1 MDFVHLHLHSHYS
14 LLDGLSKVP
23 DLVAKAKEQGAKALA
38 LTDHGVMYGAIE
50 FYNECKKQG
59 IKPIVGNEVYI
70 TRGKLTDRELKRGE
84 KNYYHLTLLAKD
96 HEGYV
101 NLMKLTTEAH
111 LKGFYYRPRIDY
123 ETLKKHARGLVCM
136 SGCLNGELHRTILDG
151 KMDEANQIALW
162 HKGVFGDDYYLELQY
177 HPNIPE
183 QQKVNDVLISLSQE
197 LDIPLVVTTD
207 SHYLNADDQEAHEVL
222 LCIQTGSQ
230 ITDEKRFSMKG
241 EIFDIKDP
249 QEIIN
254 AFKHVPE
261 AIANT
266 VKIADKCNLEI
277 PMGGSILPP
286 FELPEG
292 ETIDS
297 FFDKQIKKGLK
308 NRLGESVS
316 QKVHDLIAYEKSVIE
331 QVDYKSYFLIVADF
345 VNWAKSNGILVGPG
359 RGSAAG
365 SIVSYVLGITD
376 INPLEHNLVFER
388 FLNPERVEPPDI
400 DIDFADD
407 RRHEVIEYVTEK
419 YGRNRVAN
427 IITFGTMASRAA
439 VRDTGRALGMSYGE
453 VDRIAKIIPPPQQG
467 KHTPLAK
474 HIENVAELR
483 EAYDNNPAVKRLLD
497 LSQKLEGTIRHA
509 STHAAGVVI
518 GDKDLVNYTPLQYS
532 PTGDQIITTQYS
544 MYPIGDLGLMKMDFL
559 GLKNLTIIKNTLRI
573 VRKICDREIDL
584 DKIPFDDVKV
594 FELLRA
600 GNTSGVFQ
608 LEGEGMTRYVKELQ
622 PTVFNDISA
631 IIALFRPGPIELI
644 PEFIARKHGRKKIEY
659 LHPKLEPILKDTYG
673 IAVFQEQVLQ
683 IARDLCGFTL
693 GEADVLRKAIGKKI
707 PKLLAEQKD
716 KFLKGAISN
725 GISQSIAEKLFH
737 FVEPFALYGFNR
749 AHTTSYAT
757 ISYWTAYLKA
767 YFPNAFMAALMTSD
781 QHDLDKI
788 AQYISE
794 CEKMGLKVTPPSV
807 NKSFTDFAVVRETGE
822 IVFGLNVIKNV
833 GRKVSDMIVDERKA
847 NGDYVDLVDFVKRAG
862 RDVINR
868 KTLESL
874 VLGGALDDLEDRKV
888 LIESLDGIL
897 AFASDYYRRLDSTQ
911 EELFG
916 EAEVGGSDEI
926 KLAVTEMATDQERL
940 AWEREYLGTF
950 VSHHPL
956 KDIMSK
962 LEGKVRQIGQ
972 LSSVDDNVS
981 AKIAGIVTRVQQV
994 LTKQGEPMLF
1004 VTLQDLSGT
1013 AEVVVF
1019 PKVLDKTKDMW
1030 IRDKVLAVSGKVNI
1044 KETAENQGDEI
1055 VVVTEPKLLAVTA
1068 IEAND
1073 ASISQIEQMGRDGA
1087 VRDGFAPMQ
1096 VSSNATS
1103 PKRFEYIK
1111 DVLFIR
1117 LPHDFTNGKLGDLKK
1132 VLDQHPGEFSVV
1144 LELFSRGRWQTV
1156 KTGAK
1161 SSRSENLEKE
1171 LSNILT

>member
-241 EIFDIKDP
+241 EIFDLKDP

>member
-1 MDFVHLHLHSHYS
+1 LHSHYS

-101 NLMKLTTEAH
+101 NLMKLTTKAH
-111 LKGFYYRPRIDY
+111 LEGFYYRPRIDH
-123 ETLKKHARGLVCM
+123 ETLKEHARGLVCM
-136 SGCLNGELHRTILDG
+136 SGCLNGELHRTILEG
-151 KMDEANQIALW
+151 NLDEAKKIALW

-183 QQKVNDVLISLSQE
+183 QQKVNDTLITLSQE
-197 LDIPLVVTTD
+197 LNIPLVVTTD
-207 SHYLNADDQEAHEVL
+207 AHYLNADDQEAHEVL

-241 EIFDIKDP
+241 EIFDVKDP
-249 QEIIN
+249 QEIMD

-261 AIANT
+261 AITNT
-266 VKIADKCNLEI
+266 VKIADKCNLKI
-277 PMGGSILPP
+277 PMGKIIFPL
-286 FELPEG
+286 FRLPEG
-292 ETIDS
+292 ETLES
-297 FFDKQIKKGLK
+297 LFDKQIETGL
-308 NRLGESVS
+308 
-316 QKVHDLIAYEKSVIE
+316 QKRFPDGINSEVRERAAYEKSVIRQME
-331 QVDYKSYFLIVADF
+331 YENFFLIVADF
-345 VNWAKSNGILVGPG
+345 VNWAKDKGILIGPG
-359 RGSAAG
+359 RGSGAS
-365 SIVSYVLGITD
+365 SIVAYALGITNVD
-376 INPLEHNLVFER
+376 PIKHKLLFER
-388 FLNPERVEPPDI
+388 FLNPDRISPPDF
-400 DIDFADD
+400 DIDFPDD

-419 YGRNRVAN
+419 YGRSRVAN

-453 VDRIAKIIPPPQQG
+453 VDRIAKVIPPPQQG

-483 EAYDNNPAVKRLLD
+483 EAYDSNPAVKRLLD

-518 GDKDLVNYTPLQYS
+518 GDKDLVNYAPLQYS
-532 PTGDQIITTQYS
+532 PTGDKVITTQYS
-544 MYPIGDLGLMKMDFL
+544 MYPIEDLGLLKIDFL
-559 GLKNLTIIKNTLRI
+559 GLKNLTIIKNVMRI
-573 VRKICDREIDL
+573 VRKTKDVEIDL
-584 DKIPFDDVKV
+584 DKIPFDDEKV

-659 LHPKLEPILKDTYG
+659 LHPKLEPILNDTYG

-725 GISQSIAEKLFH
+725 GISQDIAEKLFH

-749 AHTTSYAT
+749 AHTTSYAI

-794 CEKMGLKVTPPSV
+794 CEKMGLKVVPPSV

-833 GRKVSDMIVDERKA
+833 GRKVSDMIEEERKA

-874 VLGGALDDLEDRKV
+874 ILGGALDSLEDRKV

-897 AFASDYYRRLDSTQ
+897 SFASDYYRRLDSTQ

-926 KLAVTEMATDQERL
+926 KLVATETATDQEKL

-956 KDIMSK
+956 KDMMSK

-972 LSSVDDNVS
+972 LSNMDDNIS

-994 LTKQGEPMLF
+994 LTKQGTPMLF
-1004 VTLQDLSGT
+1004 VTLQDLSGM

-1019 PKVLDKTKDMW
+1019 PKVLEKTKDMW
-1030 IRDKVLAVSGKVNI
+1030 IRDKVLVVSGKVNI

-1055 VVVTEPKLLAVTA
+1055 VIVTEPKLLATTA
-1068 IEAND
+1068 MEVND
-1073 ASISQIEQMGRDGA
+1073 VSVSQIEQMEQTNDLRSDVPPVPVLEA
-1087 VRDGFAPMQ
+1087 QP
-1096 VSSNATS
+1096 T
-1103 PKRFEYIK
+1103 KKFEYIR

-1117 LPHDFTNGKLGDLKK
+1117 LPRNFTNGKLDDLKK

-1144 LELFSRGRWQTV
+1144 LELFSRGQWQTV

-1161 SSRSENLEKE
+1161 SGRSGDLDKE